1 MSKRHI
7 VFVPGKNPKPPADLH
22 QNLLWQTLVEGVR
35 RVEPDVAENLASHD
49 EYFRFINWNYSYYQ
63 SRENIEAHRPWVD
76 KMLAKGGPSDEDIE
90 LATAWRHRL
99 DMFMYNTVDN
109 SPVLMRLL
117 RGKLKEA
124 ADDTHR
130 YFENENKIASHIRE
144 QLKEELRPLL
154 QDGHKVLLIG
164 HSMGTIISY
173 DTLWALSN
181 LEAFTRIYLN
191 IATGYYFYPYK
202 NRWRKVRSLPRS
214 YHLNHHDRVTI
225 RIKSKDR
232 PYVRHHVHR
241 TKYAPRR
248 YYRDRN
254 RDKHRT
260 KVRVKRSY
268 DYYYYPNSRVY
279 YNAKT
284 GYYYYPS
291 RKSWKRSKRIPSKYR
306 LKHRDR
312 VKVKVA
318 SKYKPYKN
326 HKAHRARYAPRYNYH
341 KNRVKKQ
348 INRYERTKVKD
359 YEKGGINYH
368 EQIQQLIK
376 ENDFNIDALQMHFGR
391 TRDDLI
397 QQNETEWLAKNPLF
411 EGVSEKL
418 KSLKAE
424 DWLVITT
431 KQERFCEKDA

>member
-181 LEAFTRIYLN
+181 LEHLPGKVDMFLTLGSPLGMNYVQERLLGNHMPDEHKYPSNIRYWVN
-191 IATGYYFYPYK
+191 IAADGDLIALDRFLENDYSAMVDYGLLKAIKDHSDGVYNYFYDEDGL
-202 NRWRKVRSLPRS
+202 NCHRS
-214 YHLNHHDRVTI
+214 YGYLINH
-225 RIKSKDR
+225 
-232 PYVRHHVHR
+232 
-241 TKYAPRR
+241 
-248 YYRDRN
+248 N
-254 RDKHRT
+254 
-260 KVRVKRSY
+260 
-268 DYYYYPNSRVY
+268 
-279 YNAKT
+279 
-284 GYYYYPS
+284 
-291 RKSWKRSKRIPSKYR
+291 
-306 LKHRDR
+306 
-312 VKVKVA
+312 VA
-318 SKYKPYKN
+318 QVIANWWQS
-326 HKAHRARYAPRYNYH
+326 
-341 KNRVKKQ
+341 
-348 INRYERTKVKD
+348 
-359 YEKGGINYH
+359 
-368 EQIQQLIK
+368 
-376 ENDFNIDALQMHFGR
+376 
-391 TRDDLI
+391 
-397 QQNETEWLAKNPLF
+397 TE
-411 EGVSEKL
+411 
-418 KSLKAE
+418 
-424 DWLVITT
+424 
-431 KQERFCEKDA
+431 